1 MERKMELESS
11 NLLTAI
17 SMMVNGSKV
26 LKMEEECILMQL
38 PKLFTVENGKKV
50 KKMGRD
56 TWNFRTKNITME
68 HSTKVW
74 KKALELKYLWMETN
88 TKDNTK
94 MASSTEKESTLGQMV
109 HATKVSLLMEFDKV
123 KEVGNQQRIMEIS
136 TLELTKLIKRMD
148 MEDMFGLMAAFMKV
162 DSPMMSS
169 KFSSI

>member
-1 MERKMELESS
+1 
-11 NLLTAI
+11 
-17 SMMVNGSKV
+17 
-26 LKMEEECILMQL
+26 
-38 PKLFTVENGKKV
+38 
-50 KKMGRD
+50 
-56 TWNFRTKNITME
+56 
-68 HSTKVW
+68 
-74 KKALELKYLWMETN
+74 METN
-88 TKDNTK
+88 TKDSTK

-136 TLELTKLIKRMD
+136 TLELTKLTKRMD

>member
-1 MERKMELESS
+1 
-11 NLLTAI
+11 
-17 SMMVNGSKV
+17 
-26 LKMEEECILMQL
+26 
-38 PKLFTVENGKKV
+38 
-50 KKMGRD
+50 
-56 TWNFRTKNITME
+56 
-68 HSTKVW
+68 
-74 KKALELKYLWMETN
+74 METN

-136 TLELTKLIKRMD
+136 TLELTKLTKRMD

-169 KFSSI
+169 KLSSI